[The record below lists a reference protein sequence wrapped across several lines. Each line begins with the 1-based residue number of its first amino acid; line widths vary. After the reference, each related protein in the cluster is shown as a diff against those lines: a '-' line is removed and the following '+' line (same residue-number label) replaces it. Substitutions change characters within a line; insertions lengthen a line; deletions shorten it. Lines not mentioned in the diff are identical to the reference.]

1 MIAMWGFSQSWEI
14 TDLVPV
20 VHGPLV
26 PCDFPSLLLLWYLRL
41 RKGIPGFQA
50 QAIRRCPVKEG
61 DDNIL
66 QEEHSPYLTVS
77 DRGENACGSMF
88 PNGLFAVERDPS
100 GVQMGKWIHKQ
111 MRIKTWLRLSSG
123 SLTLGCSLSA
133 YLRHGT
139 ILKKIPGNN
148 HFYSRFPGSNHSKS
162 RCSIKLKV
170 WLYKNHF
177 TKHTGLCVWLLQVK
191 GLEFNVVSVQD
202 SIDFVSTYNTFT
214 SPLRISSI
222 NWKLL
227 IMIYGGK
234 NLGNL
239 D

>member
-1 MIAMWGFSQSWEI
+1 MIISSRRSTPLILLCLIEEKM
-14 TDLVPV
+14 LV
-20 VHGPLV
+20 V
-26 PCDFPSLLLLWYLRL
+26 PCFPMDCLLLR
-41 RKGIPGFQA
+41 
-50 QAIRRCPVKEG
+50 ET
-61 DDNIL
+61 L
-66 QEEHSPYLTVS
+66 QES
-77 DRGENACGSMF
+77 RWGS
-88 PNGLFAVERDPS
+88 ES
-100 GVQMGKWIHKQ
+100 TE
-111 MRIKTWLRLSSG
+111 MRIKTWFRLSSG
-123 SLTLGCSLSA
+123 SLTLGCSSSA

-162 RCSIKLKV
+162 RCSIKLKA
-170 WLYKNHF
+170 WLYKNYF

-202 SIDFVSTYNTFT
+202 SIDFISTYNTFT

-222 NWKLL
+222 SWKLL

-239 D
+239 G